1 LPKRKNGGAAEDD
14 EISSALFVITDGF
27 DFREDELLQRLDF
40 AFPSCPKFG
49 GCASSPATHVTVS
62 CRVVSCRVL
71 RSRFS
76 SVNVALRRLC
86 TYRLASSRNVR
97 LFVNDKAYPDGAAG
111 LLVHGKFRLDQIK
124 AESFRPIGR

>member
-1 LPKRKNGGAAEDD
+1 LPKRKNGAAAEED
-14 EISSALFVITDGF
+14 EVSSALFVITDGF

-49 GCASSPATHVTVS
+49 GCACAPECVVS
-62 CRVVSCRVL
+62 LVVSCVLAGVADSHRVI
-71 RSRFS
+71 
-76 SVNVALRRLC
+76 NVALRRLC
-86 TYRLASSRNVR
+86 THRLASSRNVR
-97 LFVNDKAYPDGAAG
+97 LFVNDKAYPEGAAG